1 MADLIITEKANITA
15 IADKVRALDNSSALL
30 NFEEMKDKLT
40 FERQNVDGA
49 LAALAEK
56 GVEVPEGST
65 AAALPELIGNIQIG
79 SPVVEKKD
87 VSFYDYDG
95 TLLYSYTVEEANA
108 LTALPAGPTHEGL
121 VFDGWNWSL
130 EDVKSLTRP
139 MDIGAMFATD
149 DGTTRIYIHLG
160 ERTNPRFSLCVN
172 GTVTVDWGDGTAYDA
187 LTGTDLTVAQQT
199 PVHHYAVPGDYV
211 IRFSVNGEAQ
221 LNENFSGI
229 NSKWLR
235 ESTTKIEIGE
245 NITIGTSAFERYDS
259 LLNITIPSR
268 ITSLGAYAFSR
279 CRSLSSITI
288 PSGVTR
294 LEDGVFDSCVSLS
307 TVTVPKSIEYFG
319 ENPFACCHSLQSI
332 TLPDSLTF
340 IGSWGFYECSSLSNI
355 IIPARANTIETN
367 AFESCYL
374 LSNVVVPEDLMYI
387 REGAFKNCESLSNIT
402 IPNNNHITDIGNN
415 AFYYCTSLSSI
426 NIPKGATSIK
436 ENAFEFCEALLD
448 ITIPNGVKYINASAF
463 NGCSSL
469 STVTFPNGLESIGNQ
484 AFFNCNEVICFDFT
498 QLSSIPTLSSQ
509 NALGAVRTL
518 LPDCEIRVP
527 ASLAE
532 QWKAATN
539 WTVYADHIVGV

>member
-1 MADLIITEKANITA
+1 MSTTMKPFFFDETGREINETLGQIRDVMLREKSDAGI
-15 IADKVRALDNSSALL
+15 
-30 NFEEMKDKLT
+30 
-40 FERQNVDGA
+40 
-49 LAALAEK
+49 
-56 GVEVPEGST
+56 
-65 AAALPELIGNIQIG
+65 
-79 SPVVEKKD
+79 EKKD

-95 TLLYSYTVEEANA
+95 TLLHSYTIKEANM
-108 LTALPAGPTHEGL
+108 LTALPPTLAHEGL

-130 EDVKSLTRP
+130 GDINKLTRP
-139 MDIGAMFATD
+139 MDIGAMYHTL
-149 DGTTRIYIHLG
+149 DGDTHIYIHIEEG
-160 ERTNPRFSLCVN
+160 HQDITFSICVKGN
-172 GTVTVDWGDGTAYDA
+172 ILLDWGDGHLEQSD
-187 LTGTDLTVAQQT
+187 LIGTDLTVPIQV
-199 PVHHYAVPGDYV
+199 PVHHYAAPGDYV
-211 IRFSVNGEAQ
+211 IKFAVNGEAQ

-245 NITIGTSAFERYDS
+245 NVTIGMNAFKRYGS
-259 LLNITIPSR
+259 LLNITIPSS
-268 ITSLGAYAFSR
+268 ITSLGESAFGS
-279 CRSLSSITI
+279 CRSLLNINI

-294 LEDGVFDSCVSLS
+294 LEDGIFDSCVSLS

-319 ENPFACCHSLQSI
+319 ENAFACCHSLQSI

-387 REGAFKNCESLSNIT
+387 RGDAFKNCESLSNIT
-402 IPNNNHITDIGNN
+402 IPITNHITDIGEN

-426 NIPKGATSIK
+426 NIPKGATFIK
-436 ENAFEFCEALLD
+436 ENTFEFCDALLD
-448 ITIPNGVKYINASAF
+448 ITIPNGVKYIRASAF
-463 NGCSSL
+463 NGCHSL
-469 STVTFPNGLESIGNQ
+469 STVTFPNGLESIGDQ

-509 NALGAVRTL
+509 NALGSVRTL
-518 LPDCEIRVP
+518 RPDCEIRVP